1 MRLTIM
7 ALFQCP
13 RCGTKLAY
21 ASKDHPCKGGKSS
34 DGRRDEIAH
43 SVEAT
48 AKPQRSSERPKVVA
62 SGQLPRAGA
71 ASRPSGANPVAKE
84 PEASGH
90 NRLDGPQGTSHRGSS
105 RLSAG
110 RTAQDAAESSDGGRV
125 AIQAAK
131 RGRPKL
137 PDDAPMSRASLYR
150 RRQAEKRSK

>member
-1 MRLTIM
+1 M

-34 DGRRDEIAH
+34 DGD
-43 SVEAT
+43 
-48 AKPQRSSERPKVVA
+48 RPKAVKPSVGPIGGA
-62 SGQLPRAGA
+62 MLAMA
-71 ASRPSGANPVAKE
+71 ASPSEANPVAKE

-110 RTAQDAAESSDGGRV
+110 RTAQDAAPSSDGGRV
-125 AIQAAK
+125 AIQAVK
-131 RGRPKL
+131 RGRPKRTEQQ
-137 PDDAPMSRASLYR
+137 PWEAEGISRASYY
-150 RRQAEKRSK
+150 RRQAEKRK